1 MGLGDEAFARRDM
14 CEDAAHGLWACSD
27 YAILHK
33 GPYLALLNWSSADGL
48 MLYNL
53 TK

>member
-14 CEDAAHGLWACSD
+14 CEDAAHDLWACSD

-33 GPYLALLNWSSADGL
+33 GTLPCF
-48 MLYNL
+48 
-53 TK
+53 TKLVKCWLIDAI